1 MAIDVIARG
10 LAASL
15 LGSDGKI
22 SSDKM
27 PTFSAAPDGAT
38 FYPVGALRDPSELE
52 GKTVEE
58 ILLMMLYGV
67 VNPTFTNPSF
77 RVELNGPEVVTV
89 GQLTSLSG
97 TMVFNRGAI
106 TPAYGTSGYRSG
118 AVTGYEINGV
128 PTDTAD
134 FVIELIPVAG
144 ENTVTCIAHYAQGEQ
159 PLNSIGQNYSQPLPA
174 GSIMATARVKG
185 VYPLYSDDNSTTL
198 SFSWFTDETGEGYQ
212 SVLATETLTTKQSFA
227 VAAECPLVG
236 VKQFETMTQTWQWI
250 GGSAEASLT
259 YFDTTLV
266 KGDSLDYILYT
277 NNDYLTGERELR
289 IYIAEN

>member
-15 LGSDGKI
+15 LGPDGKI
-22 SSDKM
+22 SSDKL
-27 PTFSAAPDGAT
+27 PTMGAAPEGVT
-38 FYPVGALRDPSELE
+38 FYPVGALRDPSALE

-67 VNPTFTNPSF
+67 VNPTFTNPGF
-77 RVELNGPEVVTV
+77 RVELDVPNVVV
-89 GQLTSLSG
+89 AGQLTSISG
-97 TMVFNRGAI
+97 QMLFDRGAI

-118 AVTGYEINGV
+118 AVTGYEVNGV
-128 PTDTAD
+128 PTDSAN

-144 ENTVTCIAHYAQGEQ
+144 ENEVTCIAYYAQGEQ
-159 PLNSIGQNYSQPLPA
+159 PLNSIGQNYDKPLPA

-185 VYPLYSDDNSTTL
+185 VYPLYSDGNSTVL
-198 SFSWFTDETGEGYQ
+198 SFSWFSDESGEGYQ

-227 VAAECPLVG
+227 VATECSVVG
-236 VKQFETMTQTWQWI
+236 IKQFETMTRTWQWI

-289 IYIAEN
+289 IYIAE